1 VFCSIERAWAVAPT
15 SKRICENFIML
26 SFFLDKNI
34 AAQGITVKDKA
45 LRHGQ
50 RKARHRTWE

>member
-1 VFCSIERAWAVAPT
+1 VAPT